1 VRSPDNKIRV
11 DQQEQA
17 TTMSTNGKAFRLD
30 GRVALVTGST
40 RGLGRQ
46 MALGLAHA
54 GARVAMNYAHDKDVA
69 EAAFADLRRMSADG
83 CLVRADVTDAEEV
96 ERMCREVALALGPI
110 DILVINATCSQPELP
125 FEEYEWAFFQRM
137 LDFFVKSP
145 VLLMKSCLPHMKE
158 QRWGRIVHITSEVLA
173 LASAPFSAYVAA
185 KGGQTGLA
193 LSTARELA
201 GSGITVNMVAPGWI
215 PVERHAH
222 YSNESLD
229 SYRAGVPAGR
239 LGTPSD
245 VAPTVV
251 YLASEEAGFVTGQ
264 TLSVNGGNTVLRS
277 AIGGASYMASH
288 AGA

>member
-1 VRSPDNKIRV
+1 MFD
-11 DQQEQA
+11 
-17 TTMSTNGKAFRLD
+17 NGKAFRLD
-30 GRVALVTGST
+30 GHVALVTGST
-40 RGLGRQ
+40 RGLGKQ
-46 MALGLAHA
+46 IALGLAHA
-54 GARVAMNYAHDKDVA
+54 GARTAMNYSNDRAVA
-69 EAAFADLRRMSADG
+69 EAAFADLQQVSTES
-83 CLVRADVTDAEEV
+83 CLVQADVTDAQAV
-96 ERMCREVALALGPI
+96 DRMCREVADKLGPI
-110 DILVINATCSQPELP
+110 DILVVNATCSQPELP
-125 FEEYEWAFFQRM
+125 FEEYEWAFFQSM

-145 VLLMKSCLPHMKE
+145 VLLMKSCLPHMKQ

-222 YSNESLD
+222 YSNESLAN
-229 SYRAGVPAGR
+229 YRAGVPAGR
-239 LGTPSD
+239 LGTPAD

-277 AIGGASYMASH
+277 ALGDTSCMFSHTGA
-288 AGA
+288 